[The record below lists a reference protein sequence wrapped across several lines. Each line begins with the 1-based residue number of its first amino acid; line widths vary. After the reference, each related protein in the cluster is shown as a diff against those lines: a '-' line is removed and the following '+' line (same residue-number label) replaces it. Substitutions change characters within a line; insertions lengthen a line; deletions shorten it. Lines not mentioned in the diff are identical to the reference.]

1 METNKLLAA
10 ILVAGIIAM
19 MSGFIAKELTP
30 TQHLKKD
37 AFTIAVPKQATTAA
51 AAPKLLP
58 FKDYMAKASATKGA
72 QTAQVCGACHVF
84 TKGGGNGIGPNLF
97 GVVGNKLADVPGF
110 AFSDAMKAK
119 GGVWTPERLNDWL
132 TDPQKFIPGTK
143 MTFAG
148 LPDPQDRADVIKY
161 LESLK

>member
-84 TKGGGNGIGPNLF
+84 AKGGGNGIGPNLF
-97 GVVGNKLADVPGF
+97 GVVDRKRAGVAGF
-110 AFSDAMKAK
+110 AYSDAMKAK
-119 GGVWTPERLNDWL
+119 GGTWDDASLNDWL
-132 TDPQKFIPGTK
+132 TDPQKFVPGTK

-148 LPDPQDRADVIKY
+148 LPDPQDRADVIAY
-161 LESLK
+161 LKTLK